1 MFVRLLEQMIGLG
14 LRVRDCPPCGL
25 VRLGCGLCRPRL
37 RVLDRL
43 RALGEQLVA
52 SLAGL
57 VERALGVRAGRV
69 DDLLSGRA
77 DRLPRVVRIM
87 RGLVAFLSQGAD
99 LLLTLADLGLQDGLA
114 VPTDRDLSR
123 QLADTT
129 ARPRSRACW
138 R

>member
-1 MFVRLLEQMIGLG
+1 
-14 LRVRDCPPCGL
+14 
-25 VRLGCGLCRPRL
+25 
-37 RVLDRL
+37 
-43 RALGEQLVA
+43 
-52 SLAGL
+52 
-57 VERALGVRAGRV
+57 
-69 DDLLSGRA
+69 
-77 DRLPRVVRIM
+77 M

-129 ARPRSRACW
+129 AQVGDQRVHGAGLIPVERA